1 MGNTISIPYNLRDEN
16 QLSLLEVIDNKLRA
30 QLQEENEKKQSFR
43 NLLSKKRTSVF
54 PETVLFEKTPQ

>member
-16 QLSLLEVIDNKLRA
+16 QLSLLEVIDNKQQMQ
-30 QLQEENEKKQSFR
+30 QLKELNEFR
-43 NLLSKKRTSVF
+43 SKNLLSKKKSTVF

>member
-16 QLSLLEVIDNKLRA
+16 QLSLLEVIDNKQQMQ
-30 QLQEENEKKQSFR
+30 QLKELNEFR
-43 NLLSKKRTSVF
+43 SKNLLSRKKSSVF